1 MAVDP
6 FTGMLIGSAVSGG
19 VQGAT
24 GLFGR
29 RGSTDTTPDIIDPTN
44 LWNFFWSL
52 MNSEEQRRAT
62 EEAARKTDQQIA
74 DSLRIAQETT
84 PEAMRL
90 YDEGATQ
97 GIDEL
102 KRLYERTMA
111 AGERLPQSAENQRRT
126 FFADY
131 DRRAQNAQAGY
142 QGDIQGFLNQLG
154 ASNQEIIGGYQDR
167 YKKAE
172 ADLAG
177 YGEQQKADVDRRF
190 EERYGMIANDLVSR
204 GLASS
209 TESAKQ
215 QLLNTELQSSEQRR
229 LGEDLTR
236 NRINVLGGMSGE
248 QLAAQERLSG
258 RSAEYQF
265 GGIQSAAGRNA
276 QLESARAA
284 FDAAARGDVEAMK
297 RFLIGID
304 QQGAGNLANAY
315 FTNAGNRSNIFTQ
328 GTDRI
333 LGVLGDINY
342 IPPPPNN
349 LSFLLGQNSANVPQS
364 ASPWPSFAAAA
375 GPGIGQGFG
384 ALAYNAFM
392 PRAPAQFSTP
402 YPYNLPQYPGGWGPP
417 SW

>member
-1 MAVDP
+1 M
-6 FTGMLIGSAVSGG
+6 
-19 VQGAT
+19 
-24 GLFGR
+24 
-29 RGSTDTTPDIIDPTN
+29 
-44 LWNFFWSL
+44 
-52 MNSEEQRRAT
+52 
-62 EEAARKTDQQIA
+62 
-74 DSLRIAQETT
+74 
-84 PEAMRL
+84 
-90 YDEGATQ
+90 
-97 GIDEL
+97 
-102 KRLYERTMA
+102 
-111 AGERLPQSAENQRRT
+111 
-126 FFADY
+126 
-131 DRRAQNAQAGY
+131 
-142 QGDIQGFLNQLG
+142 QGFLNQLG
-154 ASNQEIIGGYQDR
+154 TSNQEILGGYQDR

-172 ADLAG
+172 AELEG

-190 EERYGMIANDLVSR
+190 DERYGMIANDLVSR

-315 FTNAGNRSNIFTQ
+315 FTTAGNRSNIFTQ
-328 GTDRI
+328 GTDRM
-333 LGVLGDINY
+333 LSVLGDINY

-349 LSFLLGQNSANVPQS
+349 LNFQLGQNSANVPQS

-375 GPGIGQGFG
+375 GPGIGQGVG
-384 ALAYNAFM
+384 ALAYNAFQ
-392 PRAPAQFSTP
+392 PRTRTPAPWETAIPQS
-402 YPYNLPQYPGGWGPP
+402 LPQPAPYGGYPSSGYTNEWFPIPQPLPP
-417 SW
+417 DYNPAMWT